1 MNKIKTALIFILLS
15 VLTAGVVFLPQIIN
29 THSEK
34 RLYDKEIFWNYGRK
48 GSAEITDRQVAA
60 LYRDAG
66 FSISYPGADLYD
78 KTDVTDTDLSES
90 VSKLIDTVFAN
101 DSELRDYIKKLLS
114 AGSPQFDRTRVLTML
129 DDRPVVLCF
138 STASFFSGDI
148 SLDFYFEEKTLTL
161 LNFSYFFNNIQ
172 GNEYYQHYTERLRTS
187 AETYYEDRLGLKSG
201 EYYSEAEYDAFSD
214 DTIEQAWFGIHIGGG
229 DNGTKEYQPS

>member
-1 MNKIKTALIFILLS
+1 MNKIKTALIFILLLA
-15 VLTAGVVFLPQIIN
+15 LTAGVVFLPQIIN

-48 GSAEITDRQVAA
+48 SSADITDIQVAA

-66 FSISYPGADLYD
+66 FSISYPGADIYD

-101 DSELRDYIKKLLS
+101 DSELRDYIKTLLS
-114 AGSPQFDRTRVLTML
+114 ADSPHFDRTRVLTML
-129 DDRPVVLCF
+129 NDRPVVLCF

-148 SLDFYFEEKTLTL
+148 SLEFYFEEKTLTL
-161 LNFSYFFNNIQ
+161 LNFSYFFQNVQRFEN
-172 GNEYYQHYTERLRTS
+172 YQYYTERLRTA
-187 AETYYEDRLGLKSG
+187 AEIYYEDRLGLNRG
-201 EYYSEAEYDAFSD
+201 EYYSKAEYEAFRD
-214 DTIEQAWFGIHIGGG
+214 YTIVQAWFGIHIGGG
-229 DNGTKEYQPS
+229 DSDIKEYQPS